1 MRSGRARCGRRLS
14 KFSSSHF
21 SDFLLF
27 NVNEKFLAIINPAAG
42 GGRCGV
48 RVKAA
53 LDRLFK
59 AGIELDAAETNAA
72 GDATR
77 IAREA
82 YGRGYRKFLAVG
94 GDGTSYE
101 VVNGLF
107 PESSSQFPVLSSQ
120 ECPTT
125 EDSQIATLG
134 FLPLGTGNSFLRDF
148 VDGTSG
154 KDGLEHAMRSLEAQR
169 SQACDVLRLTHK
181 DGAIYYTN
189 LLSVGF
195 TADVATLR
203 HRRFQSLGQLG
214 YLLSIFLCLAR
225 LNRRPFPARYD
236 DQKEFDTRRCLFLT
250 FNNSKFTGGTM
261 MIAPDAATDD
271 GLIEYV
277 RWGPIGRIGLI
288 RNLATLYDG
297 THTKHPLAERHAVRR
312 VEFQLDA
319 PVDVMVD
326 GEVLTLQCESIDVLP
341 SALRVV
347 V

>member
-1 MRSGRARCGRRLS
+1 
-14 KFSSSHF
+14 
-21 SDFLLF
+21 
-27 NVNEKFLAIINPAAG
+27 VNETFLAIINPAAG

-48 RVKAA
+48 RVGGA
-53 LDRLFK
+53 LDRLRA
-59 AGIELDAAETNAA
+59 AGIALETAETRAA

-101 VVNGLF
+101 IVNGLF
-107 PESSSQFPVLSSQ
+107 PESRSQ
-120 ECPTT
+120 ESR
-125 EDSQIATLG
+125 SQVLGVGSQGVSAAEERIPTLG

-148 VDGTSG
+148 SDRNSS
-154 KDGLEHAMRSLEAQR
+154 DHGLEHAMQALEARR
-169 SQACDVLRLTHK
+169 SRPCDVLRLTHK

-195 TADVATLR
+195 AADVAALR
-203 HRRFQSLGQLG
+203 HRRFLGLGQAG

-225 LNRRPFPARYD
+225 LDRRPFPVRLEG
-236 DQKEFDTRRCLFLT
+236 QREFDSRRCLFLT
-250 FNNSKFTGGTM
+250 FSNSKFTGGTM
-261 MIAPDAATDD
+261 MIAPDAVTDD

-277 RWGPIGRIGLI
+277 RWGPIGRLGLI

-297 THTKHPLAERHAVRR
+297 THTRHPLAERQAVRR
-312 VEFQLDA
+312 VEFQLDG

-326 GEVLTLQCESIDVLP
+326 GEVLTLECRTIEVLP